1 MKRLNIAILFL
12 ISLFVINIH
21 FHSTVQAS
29 EQNNY
34 TISLNGFSS
43 TEVSKNDIISDYVK
57 NTGVSHEE
65 ASRLLFPSSR
75 MRAVNTAGVE
85 SASYVRLAS
94 SFQDDTLYGYV
105 PGVAG
110 QVYFYCEVSKSGW
123 FRGIKRI
130 IYAGYNAGNLVF
142 SGNFQYALPDANR
155 IHYTLSGGLYSNT
168 TTTVS
173 AGGSVGIG
181 QTGSV
186 NIQVS
191 STTNYVRSLYYH
203 GDRYY

>member
-12 ISLFVINIH
+12 ISLFVISIN
-21 FHSTVQAS
+21 FHSTVQAD
-29 EQNNY
+29 EQKNY
-34 TISLNGFSS
+34 AISFNDSSS
-43 TEVSKNDIISDYVK
+43 TEVSKNDIISDYIK
-57 NTGVSHEE
+57 NTGVSYEE

-75 MRAVNTAGVE
+75 MRSVNTAGVD
-85 SASYVRLAS
+85 SVSYVRLAS
-94 SFQDDTLYGYV
+94 SFQDDTLYAYV
-105 PGVAG
+105 PEDAG

-130 IYAGYNAGNLVF
+130 IYAGYNAGDLVF

-155 IHYTLSGGLYSNT
+155 IHYTLSGGLYSTT

-173 AGGSVGIG
+173 TGGSIGIG
-181 QTGSV
+181 ETGSV
-186 NIQVS
+186 NIQLSRTS
-191 STTNYVRSLYYH
+191 SYKRSLYYH